1 MGRKLRIRLDSLTF
15 RLTGTLIITLA
26 LLLALTTAVQVT
38 LQERY
43 SSRSAGING
52 LLHSETLFAALHGA
66 MLAND
71 REGLHNAV
79 ESITMRSPNVRVRLF
94 NKDGLI
100 VFSSFDHEVGTT
112 VDTRSEACFKCHAA
126 GRPIEKLPPGDR
138 TRRFTLAGVPAMGV
152 IRPIENEAVCATAAC
167 HAHPAEKR
175 LLGVLDVTI
184 GLRQL
189 QQTKRRTAVLMVGTT
204 ALALLLVVGVVVG
217 VVRRNV
223 NRPIRSLTRTLDAL
237 GTGDY
242 SARYE
247 NHEIV
252 EFRRLGEALNN
263 TAVALERA
271 RSELL
276 EWAHTLE
283 RRVDEKTA
291 ELRQAQEQMIHVE
304 RMASLGKLA
313 AVVAHE
319 INNPLASVVT
329 YARLLMRRC
338 SEHPQGPEMCRENK
352 QMLEAIAS
360 ESHRCGEIVSN
371 LLLFARRTGSRF
383 EPTDVNELASKVL
396 FLIKHKLDL
405 AQVVPQPE
413 LAAGLPQ
420 LMCDGAQIEQALLA
434 LCINAVEAMPEGGI
448 LSVRTK
454 GLDASGVA
462 IEVADTGVGMDEE
475 VRAHVFEPFFTTK
488 TEGDAKGLGLG
499 LAVVYGIVQR
509 HGGSIDVTSRPGS
522 GTTFTVVL
530 PGRSSPNGEV
540 EG

>member
-1 MGRKLRIRLDSLTF
+1 MRIRLDSLTF
-15 RLTGTLIITLA
+15 RLTGTLIIALA
-26 LLLALTTAVQVT
+26 LLLALTTAVQVS

-43 SSRSAGING
+43 ASRIAGING
-52 LLHSETLFAALHGA
+52 LLYSETLFAALHGA

-79 ESITMRSPNVRVRLF
+79 ESVTVRAPSVRVRLF

-100 VFSSFDHEVGTT
+100 VFSSYDHEVGTT

-152 IRPIENEAVCATAAC
+152 IRPIENEPVCATAAC

-189 QQTKRRTAVLMVGTT
+189 QETKRQTAVLMVGTT
-204 ALALLLVVGVVVG
+204 ALALALVVGVVVG

-223 NRPIRSLTRTLDAL
+223 NRPIRSLTPPLDSR
-237 GTGDY
+237 GEGDY

-276 EWAHTLE
+276 EWAHVLE
-283 RRVDEKTA
+283 RRVEEKTA
-291 ELRQAQEQMIHVE
+291 EVRQAQEQMIRVE

-329 YARLLMRRC
+329 YAKLLMRRC
-338 SEHPQGPEMCRENK
+338 AEHAQDSQMCRDNK

-360 ESHRCGEIVSN
+360 ESQRCGEIVSN

-383 EPTDVNELASKVL
+383 EPTDVNDLVRKVL
-396 FLIKHKLDL
+396 FLIKHKMDL
-405 AQVVPQPE
+405 AQVAAHPE
-413 LAAGLPQ
+413 LAAELPS

-434 LCINAVEAMPEGGI
+434 LCVNAVEAMPEGGD
-448 LSVRTK
+448 LSVHTS
-454 GLDASGVA
+454 GLGASGVT

-475 VRAHVFEPFFTTK
+475 VRAHIFEPFFTTK
-488 TEGDAKGLGLG
+488 AEGDAKGLGLG
-499 LAVVYGIVQR
+499 LAVVYGIIQR

-530 PGRSSPNGEV
+530 PGRSSPNGEAEV
-540 EG
+540 

>member
-15 RLTGTLIITLA
+15 RLTGTLIIALA
-26 LLLALTTAVQVT
+26 LLLALTTAVQVS

-43 SSRSAGING
+43 ASRIAGING
-52 LLHSETLFAALHGA
+52 LLYSETLFAALHGA

-100 VFSSFDHEVGTT
+100 VFSSYDHEVGTT

-152 IRPIENEAVCATAAC
+152 IRPIENEPVCATAAC

-189 QQTKRRTAVLMVGTT
+189 QETKRQTAVLMVGTT
-204 ALALLLVVGVVVG
+204 ALALALVVGVVVG

-223 NRPIRSLTRTLDAL
+223 NRPIRSLTRTLDSL
-237 GTGDY
+237 GEGDY

-276 EWAHTLE
+276 EWAHVLE
-283 RRVDEKTA
+283 RRVEEKTA
-291 ELRQAQEQMIHVE
+291 ELRQAQEQMIRVE

-329 YARLLMRRC
+329 YAKLLMRRC
-338 SEHPQGPEMCRENK
+338 AEHAQDSQMCLDNK

-360 ESHRCGEIVSN
+360 ESQRCGEIVSN

-383 EPTDVNELASKVL
+383 EPTDVNELVGKVL
-396 FLIKHKLDL
+396 FLIKHKMDL
-405 AQVVPQPE
+405 AQVAPHPE
-413 LAAGLPQ
+413 LAADLPD

-434 LCINAVEAMPEGGI
+434 LCINAVEAMPEGGD
-448 LSVRTK
+448 LSVRTS
-454 GLDASGVA
+454 GLGASGVT
-462 IEVADTGVGMDEE
+462 IEVADSGVGMDEE
-475 VRAHVFEPFFTTK
+475 VRAHIFEPFFTTK

-499 LAVVYGIVQR
+499 LAVVYGIIQR
-509 HGGSIDVTSRPGS
+509 HGGSIDVASRPGS

-530 PGRSSPNGEV
+530 PGRSSPNGEAEV
-540 EG
+540 